1 MDIQELLDKE
11 ARLFNEGRPANE
23 RYAILKQIKLL
34 RGDEP
39 PHCWGQDDCS
49 MLMLIRCPWRI
60 DCEEKNV

>member
-11 ARLFNEGRPANE
+11 ARLANE

-49 MLMLIRCPWRI
+49 TLMLVRCPWRI
-60 DCEEKNV
+60 DCGEK

>member
-11 ARLFNEGRPANE
+11 ARLANE
-23 RYAILKQIKLL
+23 RYVILKQIKLM

-49 MLMLIRCPWRI
+49 TLMLVRCPWRI
-60 DCEEKNV
+60 D